1 MAMKKTDLYKNLA
14 LTTAQRM
21 KNAAKTPKPG
31 VAEANAKTKKELA
44 QANPLL
50 ASLMGG
56 NRVGKNSKTTKS
68 KK

>member
-14 LTTAQRM
+14 LTTAQRI

-31 VAEANAKTKKELA
+31 TAEANAKTKKELA

-50 ASLMGG
+50 ASLMGSSK
-56 NRVGKNSKTTKS
+56 VGKSSKTTKN